1 MYGSANP
8 AEVAEVNDGTRIVV
22 YQSTDREGSTFALS
36 PEARRMLQKQFGP
49 KFHGSP
55 RIFIAHDIRAHD
67 VQGDLERLHGR
78 LAKQLVMLL
87 TGLDDQSLAQ
97 IGDIEFRDP
106 VTDQRL

>member
-1 MYGSANP
+1 
-8 AEVAEVNDGTRIVV
+8 
-22 YQSTDREGSTFALS
+22 
-36 PEARRMLQKQFGP
+36 MLQRQFGA

-55 RIFIAHDIRAHD
+55 RIFIAHDIRD
-67 VQGDLERLHGR
+67 DLERLHGR

>member
-1 MYGSANP
+1 MYASANP
-8 AEVAEVNDGTRIVV
+8 AEVDDETRVIV
-22 YQSTDREGSTFALS
+22 YQSTNREGSTFALS
-36 PEARRMLQKQFGP
+36 PGARRMLQQRFGA

-55 RIFIAHDIRAHD
+55 RIFIAHDIRD
-67 VQGDLERLHGR
+67 DLERLHGR

-87 TGLDDQSLAQ
+87 TGLDEPSLAQ

>member
-8 AEVAEVNDGTRIVV
+8 AELDDETRIVV
-22 YQSTDREGSTFALS
+22 HQSTNREGSTFALS
-36 PEARRMLQKQFGP
+36 PEARRMLQQRFGA

-55 RIFIAHDIRAHD
+55 RIFIAHDIRD
-67 VQGDLERLHGR
+67 DLERLHGR

-87 TGLDDQSLAQ
+87 TGLDDQSLVQ

>member
-8 AEVAEVNDGTRIVV
+8 AEVNDETRIVV

-36 PEARRMLQKQFGP
+36 PEARRILQSRFGA

-55 RIFIAHDIRAHD
+55 RIFIAHDIRD
-67 VQGDLERLHGR
+67 DLERLHGR

-106 VTDQRL
+106 VTEERL

>member
-8 AEVAEVNDGTRIVV
+8 ATVDEDARIIV
-22 YQSTDREGSTFALS
+22 YQSTNREGSTFALS
-36 PEARRMLQKQFGP
+36 PEARRMLQKRFGA

-55 RIFIAHDIRAHD
+55 RIFIAHEIRD
-67 VQGDLERLHGR
+67 DLERLHGR

-87 TGLDDQSLAQ
+87 TGLDDQALAQ
-97 IGDIEFRDP
+97 AGDIEFRDP